1 MDVVDHSCKSENSM
15 NQRVH
20 FEVPPNE
27 VDPVTHSRSGS
38 SEDLGAIEK
47 VLNGHS
53 LESKQP
59 DLQTQGPTSSGD
71 NLSSSV
77 WSTQSGSTAQLP
89 PIQLV
94 GQPAGYDPNRIPS
107 SIFASK
113 PTTPMEWSSA
123 SNESLFS
130 IHIGNNSFS
139 RDHFIM
145 FNRSQELTRTDEL
158 IPIPATFPDFTE
170 SEHDKSKG
178 ANVEKDSGVTK
189 ASNEITKV
197 VRKESPGDDRK
208 ERVNPAGGFQ
218 NFFNLSYHS
227 DASSNSTRSFNFPIY
242 AGDSA
247 ANSPRILEL
256 EIQQP
261 DQQLLQKSQPLKPQM
276 TSKPTRI
283 KWFHCFS
290 CFPRCCR

>member
-1 MDVVDHSCKSENSM
+1 MDAMDHSCKSENSK

-38 SEDLGAIEK
+38 LEDLDAIEK
-47 VLNGHS
+47 VLNSHS
-53 LESKQP
+53 LESKQL
-59 DLQTQGPTSSGD
+59 DLQTQGPTSSAN

-77 WSTQSGSTAQLP
+77 WSTQSGSIAQLP

-94 GQPAGYDPNRIPS
+94 GRPAGYDPNRIPS

-113 PTTPMEWSSA
+113 PTTPMEWSNA

-158 IPIPATFPDFTE
+158 ITVPATFPHFIE
-170 SEHDKSKG
+170 LEHDKSKS
-178 ANVEKDSGVTK
+178 ANVGKDSGVTK
-189 ASNEITKV
+189 ASNETTKV

-227 DASSNSTRSFNFPIY
+227 DASDNSTRSFNFP
-242 AGDSA
+242 
-247 ANSPRILEL
+247 
-256 EIQQP
+256 
-261 DQQLLQKSQPLKPQM
+261 M
-276 TSKPTRI
+276 
-283 KWFHCFS
+283 
-290 CFPRCCR
+290 